1 MIKKST
7 YIRKFTAKQ
16 IKQLEAIQK
25 EKKIKTIPKILLFA
39 LEQYHE
45 QITDIAR
52 LNRII
57 QLKQNKIERLTE
69 NT

>member
-7 YIRKFTAKQ
+7 YIRKFTPKQ
-16 IKQLEAIQK
+16 IKQMEAIQEK
-25 EKKIKTIPKILLFA
+25 EKIKTIPKILLFA
-39 LEQYHE
+39 LEKYHE
-45 QITDIAR
+45 QLKDNAR

-57 QLKQNKIERLTE
+57 QIKQNKIERLTE